1 MPNFTAWVPAAILG
15 VGCILIADQR
25 EQKVM
30 PLAAPLTEL
39 PREMFGLKSTDLV
52 IEDKER
58 AIAGMSDYV
67 LRIFKRDTIDA
78 FSVYVGYYNYQRQGK
93 SIHSPK
99 NCLPGGGWEPMT
111 AGIQTVQTGDG
122 HSVTVNR
129 YLLGKGPARALVY
142 YWYQGR
148 GRIEA
153 NEYRVKW
160 DLLRDAA
167 VSGRTEEA
175 LVRLVLPVAPDF
187 SNSKVRPDNVPR
199 DLLTVAQADSLA
211 QRIATE
217 VIPAVNH
224 ALPKGMRE

>member
-1 MPNFTAWVPAAILG
+1 MPNFTPWVPAAILG
-15 VGCILIADQR
+15 IGCILIADQR
-25 EQKVM
+25 EQKVT

-52 IEDKER
+52 IEEKER

-67 LRIFKRDTIDA
+67 LRIFKRDSLDA
-78 FSVYVGYYNYQRQGK
+78 FSVYVGYYDYQRQGK

-99 NCLPGGGWEPMT
+99 NCLPGGGWEPMSSGVQAVQ
-111 AGIQTVQTGDG
+111 AGNGQAVN
-122 HSVTVNR
+122 VNR
-129 YLLGKGPARALVY
+129 YLLGKGPSRALVY

-148 GRIEA
+148 GRIES

-167 VSGRTEEA
+167 LSGRTEEA
-175 LVRLVLPVAPDF
+175 LVRLVLPIAPDF
-187 SNSKVRPDNVPR
+187 SNTQVRPTNVPR
-199 DLLTVAQADSLA
+199 GLLTVAQADSLA

-217 VIPAVNH
+217 IIPAVNR
-224 ALPKGMRE
+224 ALPKGPGE